1 MLVMHRSQSQD
12 TGLRGR
18 TVSGA
23 PRHCHHRPLLPS
35 SNRVPGHA
43 ALKRETIPSSGSS
56 DSEKGIHSGE
66 RRRTGSSPSSPKRH
80 GSRSRESS
88 PRQHGGS
95 TSSCEEIPLE
105 DLSRIHSAR
114 HGSPSIRRRSASGLP
129 QVIFNFQ
136 YIFI

>member
-1 MLVMHRSQSQD
+1 MHRSQSQD

-18 TVSGA
+18 TASGA
-23 PRHCHHRPLLPS
+23 PRHSHCHHRPLLS
-35 SNRVPGHA
+35 TSNRVPGHA
-43 ALKRETIPSSGSS
+43 ALKRETAPSASS
-56 DSEKGIHSGE
+56 DGEKSLHSGE
-66 RRRTGSSPSSPKRH
+66 RRRTSSSPSSPKRH

-105 DLSRIHSAR
+105 DLSRIHTTR

-129 QVIFNFQ
+129 QVCNHKN
-136 YIFI
+136 